1 MMVNTKLSYAVKFT
15 ITSIII
21 GSILGLV
28 GASAAHYFRVGIVL
42 ISDGFSQIISTSYGF
57 FYYVFTL
64 TVAALIVHQVK
75 KLNTGKPF
83 QGIADSIFYAH
94 RPDNEADI
102 KSGILSTLAA
112 FISAGG
118 GASVG
123 QYGPLVHFG
132 STIGSWLKE
141 KLPFQLSLD
150 LYIGGG
156 VAAAISSG
164 FGAPLAGMV
173 FAHEAIMRH
182 YSHKA
187 VLSIAI
193 ASCVAFGLSTAVWG
207 ERLIFPISKVE
218 FEFLTILLSLIH
230 I

>member
-1 MMVNTKLSYAVKFT
+1 MMVNSKLNYAVKFT

-42 ISDGFSQIISTSYGF
+42 ISDGFSQIISSSYGF

-64 TVAALIVHQVK
+64 SVAVLIVHQVK
-75 KLNTGKPF
+75 KMNTGKPF

-141 KLPFQLSLD
+141 KLPFKLSLD

-173 FAHEAIMRH
+173 FAH
-182 YSHKA
+182 
-187 VLSIAI
+187 
-193 ASCVAFGLSTAVWG
+193 C
-207 ERLIFPISKVE
+207 
-218 FEFLTILLSLIH
+218 LLYTSPSPRD
-230 I
+230 

>member
-1 MMVNTKLSYAVKFT
+1 MMVNSKLNYAVKFT

-42 ISDGFSQIISTSYGF
+42 ISDGFSQIISSSYGF
-57 FYYVFTL
+57 VYYVFTL
-64 TVAALIVHQVK
+64 SVAVLIVHQVK
-75 KLNTGKPF
+75 KMNTGKPF

-132 STIGSWLKE
+132 STIGS
-141 KLPFQLSLD
+141 
-150 LYIGGG
+150 
-156 VAAAISSG
+156 
-164 FGAPLAGMV
+164 
-173 FAHEAIMRH
+173 
-182 YSHKA
+182 
-187 VLSIAI
+187 
-193 ASCVAFGLSTAVWG
+193 
-207 ERLIFPISKVE
+207 
-218 FEFLTILLSLIH
+218 
-230 I
+230 